1 MNYTVYIL
9 YSISFDSFY
18 IGYSRDINVRLSQ
31 HNEGLTKST
40 KAKRPWK
47 IVYTETFI
55 TKTEAMARERFLKN
69 QRNKN
74 FYKKI
79 AGLV

>member
-18 IGYSRDINVRLSQ
+18 IGFTHDINVRLSQ

-40 KAKRPWK
+40 TAKRPWK
-47 IVYTETFI
+47 IVYTETYI
-55 TKTEAMARERFLKN
+55 TKAEAIARE
-69 QRNKN
+69 
-74 FYKKI
+74 
-79 AGLV
+79 

>member
-9 YSISFDSFY
+9 YSIPFDSFY
-18 IGYSRDINVRLSQ
+18 IGFTHDINVRLSQ
-31 HNEGLTKST
+31 HNEGLTKSI

-55 TKTEAMARERFLKN
+55 TKTDAIARERFLKN

-74 FYKKI
+74 FYKKL